1 MAPELLADFDI
12 DQENDAPLH
21 PAEIRHLTY
30 DEAYPYVEELDK
42 RLARIRERSNIH
54 LDQVLEEKIDQASPV
69 DENLSPGSLVLYRPD
84 PTANPDRK
92 KLAPVWHGPATIKE

>member
-1 MAPELLADFDI
+1 MNHSVSTVTGYPPAVAVFGRRAMASELLADFDI

-54 LDQVLEEKIDQASPV
+54 LDQVLQEKIDQAS
-69 DENLSPGSLVLYRPD
+69 L
-84 PTANPDRK
+84 
-92 KLAPVWHGPATIKE
+92 